1 MKRFIFIVMVFLGLM
16 SLLALSARAA
26 TIAVN
31 TTAQKPGNTGDC
43 TLGEAI
49 DAANSDTAVDGCT
62 AGSGADIITVPAGT
76 YTLTAV
82 DNTTQ
87 GDNGLPDITTEITI
101 SGTGASQTLITRS
114 GTNIFRIFHVSSN
127 STLRLNGVM
136 VSNGSATSS
145 FIGGCILNYGTLT
158 LTDSIVSG
166 CTAASGGGIANSLGT
181 VEVTRTIITGNTAS
195 TDTGGGIQSVGGS
208 LTINESVISENQAT
222 NGNNGDGGGIYHS
235 SGGVLNM
242 YDSTVSG
249 NTASD
254 SGGGIYNEDATL
266 NIYRSTLT
274 QNTSGSG
281 GGGII
286 SLTSNA
292 GSFSL
297 VNSTVSGNTSS
308 TSGGGI
314 ALLNT
319 TQTTMN
325 IINSTI
331 VSNTANTGGGLA
343 INGPVDIG
351 NSIMANNTA
360 TSQGP
365 DCAGTITTL
374 NYTLIEDTGFCT
386 LPAGT
391 GNITDTDP
399 ALGPLQDNGGPTLT
413 HALLAGSPAIDS
425 ADNQSAPAT
434 DQRGRARP
442 QDGDGNG
449 TAIADMGA
457 YELEP
462 AQAAVT
468 AVPAIN
474 QWGILLLMGLLG
486 AGGIGVLRR
495 RSLMR

>member
-1 MKRFIFIVMVFLGLM
+1 MKRFLIMVTVFIGL
-16 SLLALSARAA
+16 SGLLTSPSKAA
-26 TIAVN
+26 TITVDS
-31 TTAQKPGNTGDC
+31 TAQSPGGAGDC

-49 DAANSDTAVDGCT
+49 TAANTDTAVDGCP
-62 AGSGADIITVPAGT
+62 AGSGADIIYLPGGIF
-76 YTLTAV
+76 TLTV
-82 DNTTQ
+82 SDNTLQ
-87 GDNGLPDITTEITI
+87 GDNGLPDITTDISI
-101 SGTGASQTLITRS
+101 SGIGASQTLITRS
-114 GTNIFRIFHVSSN
+114 GANIFRIFHVSASG
-127 STLRLNGVM
+127 TLRLALLM
-136 VSNGSATSS
+136 ISNGSATSP

-166 CTAASGGGIANSLGT
+166 CTASSGGGIANSLGT
-181 VEVTRTIITGNTAS
+181 VEITRTIITGNTAS

-274 QNTSGSG
+274 GNSSGSG
-281 GGGII
+281 GGGIVG
-286 SLTSNA
+286 LTSNA
-292 GSFSL
+292 GTLTL

-314 ALLNT
+314 AMLGSAT
-319 TQTTMN
+319 IN
-325 IINSTI
+325 ITNSTI
-331 VSNTANTGGGLA
+331 VNNGANSGGGLA

-351 NSIMANNTA
+351 NSIIANNTA
-360 TSQGP
+360 TTQGP
-365 DCAGTITTL
+365 DCAGTITAL

-391 GNITDTDP
+391 GNITGTDP
-399 ALGPLQDNGGPTLT
+399 ALGPLQDNGGPTFT
-413 HALLAGSPAIDS
+413 HALLTGSPAIDS

-449 TAIADMGA
+449 SAIADMGA
-457 YELEP
+457 YELE
-462 AQAAVT
+462 ASQSAVT

-474 QWGILLLMGLLG
+474 QWGALLLMGPLG
-486 AGGIGVLRR
+486 AGGIGALRR
-495 RSLMR
+495 QYRMG